1 MKIRVKNKWNDK
13 NKERTPEETGSVLS
27 FNFWKI
33 ASANVMHM
41 ENEGFQTDT
50 HFQRLDVIAEFTAFL
65 VHVVDRVISSK
76 DYAAEDRQALITAL
90 ALNLAK
96 TMHDNRR
103 DVSDDKETDFR
114 NEYINLMNER
124 MSEYSNFTFEE
135 DNQPGFQVRRCVGE
149 HVRDVMGE
157 KDNKWV
163 PDQVID
169 IEIPDAMKAF
179 KRVTRG
185 MLWISKHVIASGA
198 WQWRFMVGHKKSR
211 YGFSPVPAFYGVK

>member
-13 NKERTPEETGSVLS
+13 DKIRTPEDIGSVLS
-27 FNFWKI
+27 FNFWKV
-33 ASANVMHM
+33 ASANVMHL

-65 VHVVDRVISSK
+65 VHVVDRVIADK
-76 DYAAEDRQALITAL
+76 DYSAEDRQALVTAL

-103 DVSDDKETDFR
+103 DVSRDMPEDVSENTATDFR
-114 NEYINLMNER
+114 ADYIRLVNER
-124 MSEYSNFTFEE
+124 MADYSHFSF
-135 DNQPGFQVRRCVGE
+135 DKGNQPGFQMRRCVGE
-149 HVRDVMGE
+149 YVRDVMGE
-157 KDNKWV
+157 KDNKWI
-163 PDQVID
+163 PDQVMD

-185 MLWISKHVIASGA
+185 VL
-198 WQWRFMVGHKKSR
+198 
-211 YGFSPVPAFYGVK
+211 

>member
-1 MKIRVKNKWNDK
+1 MKIRIKNKWNDK
-13 NKERTPEETGSVLS
+13 DKERTPEEIGSVLS

-76 DYAAEDRQALITAL
+76 DFAAEDRQQLITAL

-114 NEYINLMNER
+114 AEYIALMNER
-124 MSEYSNFTFEE
+124 MGEYSNFSFEE
-135 DNQPGFQVRRCVGE
+135 GNQPGFQLRRCVGG
-149 HVRDVMGE
+149 HVREVMGE

-163 PDQVID
+163 PDQVMD

-185 MLWISKHVIASGA
+185 VI
-198 WQWRFMVGHKKSR
+198 
-211 YGFSPVPAFYGVK
+211 

>member
-1 MKIRVKNKWNDK
+1 MKLEVEMQIRVKNKWNDK
-13 NKERTPEETGSVLS
+13 SKVRTPEDTGSVLS

-76 DYAAEDRQALITAL
+76 DYSAEDRQALITAL

-103 DVSDDKETDFR
+103 DVSADKETDFR
-114 NEYINLMNER
+114 NEYIALMNER
-124 MSEYSNFTFEE
+124 MNEYSNFTFEE
-135 DNQPGFQVRRCVGE
+135 GNQPGFQVRRCVGE

-157 KDNKWV
+157 KDNKWI
-163 PDQVID
+163 PDQVMD
-169 IEIPDAMKAF
+169 IEIPDAMKAY

-185 MLWISKHVIASGA
+185 VL
-198 WQWRFMVGHKKSR
+198 
-211 YGFSPVPAFYGVK
+211 

>member
-13 NKERTPEETGSVLS
+13 NKERTPEDTGSVLS

-50 HFQRLDVIAEFTAFL
+50 HFMRLDVIAEFTAFL

-76 DYAAEDRQALITAL
+76 EFSAEDRQALITAL

-114 NEYINLMNER
+114 AEYIADVSDDKETDFRAEYIALMNER
-124 MSEYSNFTFEE
+124 MGEYSHFTFEE
-135 DNQPGFQVRRCVGE
+135 GNQPGFQVRRCVGE

-157 KDNKWV
+157 KDNKWI

-179 KRVTRG
+179 KKVTRG
-185 MLWISKHVIASGA
+185 LI
-198 WQWRFMVGHKKSR
+198 
-211 YGFSPVPAFYGVK
+211 

>member
-13 NKERTPEETGSVLS
+13 NKERTPEDTGSVLS
-27 FNFWKI
+27 FNFWKV
-33 ASANVMHM
+33 ASANVMHL

-50 HFQRLDVIAEFTAFL
+50 HFQRLDIIAELTAFL
-65 VHVVDRVISSK
+65 VHVVDRVISAKEYS
-76 DYAAEDRQALITAL
+76 AEDRQALVTAL

-114 NEYINLMNER
+114 AEYIALMNER
-124 MSEYSNFTFEE
+124 MNEYSSFTFEE
-135 DNQPGFQVRRCVGE
+135 GNQPGFQVRRCVGE

-157 KDNKWV
+157 KDNKWI
-163 PDQVID
+163 PDQVMD

-185 MLWISKHVIASGA
+185 VL
-198 WQWRFMVGHKKSR
+198 
-211 YGFSPVPAFYGVK
+211 

>member
-1 MKIRVKNKWNDK
+1 MQIRVKNRWNDK
-13 NKERTPEETGSVLS
+13 DKERSPEETGSVLS
-27 FNFWKI
+27 FNFWKV

-50 HFQRLDVIAEFTAFL
+50 HFQRLDVIAEFTSFL
-65 VHVVDRVISSK
+65 VHVVDRVISAKEYS
-76 DYAAEDRQALITAL
+76 AEDRQALITAL

-114 NEYINLMNER
+114 AEYIALMNER
-124 MSEYSNFTFEE
+124 MAEYSNFSFDEA
-135 DNQPGFQVRRCVGE
+135 NQPGFQLRRCVGE
-149 HVRDVMGE
+149 HVRNVMGE
-157 KDNKWV
+157 KDNKWI

-179 KRVTRG
+179 KKVTRG
-185 MLWISKHVIASGA
+185 VL
-198 WQWRFMVGHKKSR
+198 
-211 YGFSPVPAFYGVK
+211 

>member
-13 NKERTPEETGSVLS
+13 GKERTPEETGSVLG
-27 FNFWKI
+27 FNLWKV
-33 ASANVMHM
+33 ASANVMHL

-50 HFQRLDVIAEFTAFL
+50 HFQRLDVIAEFTAFF

-76 DYAAEDRQALITAL
+76 GYSAEDRQALITAL

-103 DVSDDKETDFR
+103 DVSDDKDSDFR
-114 NEYINLMNER
+114 GEYINLLNER
-124 MSEYSNFTFEE
+124 MSEYSTFSFDEG
-135 DNQPGFQVRRCVGE
+135 NQPGFQVRRAVGE
-149 HVRDVMGE
+149 HVRQVMGE
-157 KDNKWV
+157 KDNKWI

-185 MLWISKHVIASGA
+185 VL
-198 WQWRFMVGHKKSR
+198 
-211 YGFSPVPAFYGVK
+211 

>member
-1 MKIRVKNKWNDK
+1 MKIRIKNKWNDK
-13 NKERTPEETGSVLS
+13 NKERTAEETGSVLS
-27 FNFWKI
+27 FNFWKV
-33 ASANVMHM
+33 ASANVMHL

-65 VHVVDRVISSK
+65 VHVVDRIISAK
-76 DYAAEDRQALITAL
+76 DYSAEDRQALITAM

-114 NEYINLMNER
+114 AEYIALMNER
-124 MSEYSNFTFEE
+124 MNEYSSFTFEE
-135 DNQPGFQVRRCVGE
+135 GGQPGFQMRRCAGE

-157 KDNKWV
+157 KDNKWI
-163 PDQVID
+163 PDQVMD

-185 MLWISKHVIASGA
+185 VL
-198 WQWRFMVGHKKSR
+198 
-211 YGFSPVPAFYGVK
+211 

>member
-1 MKIRVKNKWNDK
+1 MKLRVKNKWNDK

-33 ASANVMHM
+33 ASANVMLM

-50 HFQRLDVIAEFTAFL
+50 HFQRLDVIAEFTIFL

-76 DYAAEDRQALITAL
+76 EYTPEARQQLITAL

-114 NEYINLMNER
+114 NDYIALMNER
-124 MSEYSNFTFEE
+124 MNEYSNFTFDEG
-135 DNQPGFQVRRCVGE
+135 NQPGFQVRRCVGE

-157 KDNKWV
+157 KDNKWI

-185 MLWISKHVIASGA
+185 VI
-198 WQWRFMVGHKKSR
+198 
-211 YGFSPVPAFYGVK
+211 

>member
-13 NKERTPEETGSVLS
+13 NKVRTVEETGSVLS

-41 ENEGFQTDT
+41 ENAGFQTDT

-65 VHVVDRVISSK
+65 VHVVDRVISAKS
-76 DYAAEDRQALITAL
+76 YSSEDRQALITAL

-103 DVSDDKETDFR
+103 DVSEDKESDFR
-114 NEYINLMNER
+114 AEYINVMNER
-124 MSEYSNFTFEE
+124 MGDYSNFIFEE
-135 DNQPGFQVRRCVGE
+135 GNQPGFQLRRCVGE
-149 HVRDVMGE
+149 HVRNVMGE
-157 KDNKWV
+157 KDNKWI

-179 KRVTRG
+179 KKVTRG
-185 MLWISKHVIASGA
+185 VL
-198 WQWRFMVGHKKSR
+198 
-211 YGFSPVPAFYGVK
+211 

>member
-1 MKIRVKNKWNDK
+1 MKIRIKNKWTDK
-13 NKERTPEETGSVLS
+13 GKVRTPEETGSVLS

-50 HFQRLDVIAEFTAFL
+50 HFMRLDVIAEITTFL
-65 VHVVDRVISSK
+65 VHVVDRVISAKEFS
-76 DYAAEDRQALITAL
+76 AEDRKALITAL

-103 DVSDDKETDFR
+103 DVSDDKTTDFR
-114 NEYINLMNER
+114 AEYIALMNER
-124 MSEYSNFTFEE
+124 MSEYSSFTFEE
-135 DNQPGFQVRRCVGE
+135 NNQPGFQVRRCVGE

-157 KDNKWV
+157 KDNKWS
-163 PDQVID
+163 PDQVMD

-179 KRVTRG
+179 KKVTRG
-185 MLWISKHVIASGA
+185 VI
-198 WQWRFMVGHKKSR
+198 
-211 YGFSPVPAFYGVK
+211 

>member
-1 MKIRVKNKWNDK
+1 MLNSTCARIEVIMKIRIKNKWNDRD
-13 NKERTPEETGSVLS
+13 KERTPEEMGSVLS

-76 DYAAEDRQALITAL
+76 DFSAEDRQQLITAL

-114 NEYINLMNER
+114 AEYIALMNER
-124 MSEYSNFTFEE
+124 MGEYSNFSFEE
-135 DNQPGFQVRRCVGE
+135 GNQPGFQLRRCVGG
-149 HVRDVMGE
+149 HVREVMGE

-163 PDQVID
+163 PDQVMD

-185 MLWISKHVIASGA
+185 LI
-198 WQWRFMVGHKKSR
+198 
-211 YGFSPVPAFYGVK
+211 

>member
-1 MKIRVKNKWNDK
+1 MKLRVKNKWNDK

-50 HFQRLDVIAEFTAFL
+50 HFQRLDVIAEFTIFL

-76 DYAAEDRQALITAL
+76 DYTPEARQELITAL

-114 NEYINLMNER
+114 NDYIALMNER
-124 MSEYSNFTFEE
+124 MNEYSNLTFDEG
-135 DNQPGFQVRRCVGE
+135 NQPGFQVRRCVGE
-149 HVRDVMGE
+149 HPLVERLGGGD
-157 KDNKWV
+157 
-163 PDQVID
+163 
-169 IEIPDAMKAF
+169 
-179 KRVTRG
+179 
-185 MLWISKHVIASGA
+185 
-198 WQWRFMVGHKKSR
+198 
-211 YGFSPVPAFYGVK
+211 

>member
-1 MKIRVKNKWNDK
+1 MKLRVKNKWNDK

-50 HFQRLDVIAEFTAFL
+50 HFQRLDVIAEFTIFL
-65 VHVVDRVISSK
+65 VHVVDRVISAK
-76 DYAAEDRQALITAL
+76 DFTPEARQQLITAL

-114 NEYINLMNER
+114 NDYIALMNER
-124 MSEYSNFTFEE
+124 MNEYSNFTFDEG
-135 DNQPGFQVRRCVGE
+135 NQPGFQVRRCVGE

-157 KDNKWV
+157 KDNKWI

-185 MLWISKHVIASGA
+185 VI
-198 WQWRFMVGHKKSR
+198 
-211 YGFSPVPAFYGVK
+211 

>member
-1 MKIRVKNKWNDK
+1 MKLRVKNKWNDK

-50 HFQRLDVIAEFTAFL
+50 HFQRLDVIAEFTIFL

-76 DYAAEDRQALITAL
+76 DYTPEARQELITAL

-103 DVSDDKETDFR
+103 DVSDDKVTDFR
-114 NEYINLMNER
+114 NDYIALMNER
-124 MSEYSNFTFEE
+124 MNEYSNFTFDEG
-135 DNQPGFQVRRCVGE
+135 NQPGFQVRRCVGE
-149 HVRDVMGE
+149 HVREVMGE
-157 KDNKWV
+157 KDNKWI

-185 MLWISKHVIASGA
+185 VI
-198 WQWRFMVGHKKSR
+198 
-211 YGFSPVPAFYGVK
+211 

>member
-1 MKIRVKNKWNDK
+1 MLNSTYAGIEVIMQIRVKNKWNDK
-13 NKERTPEETGSVLS
+13 GKERTPEEVGSVLS

-50 HFQRLDVIAEFTAFL
+50 HFMRLDVIAEFTSFL

-76 DYAAEDRQALITAL
+76 DYSAEDRQALITGL

-114 NEYINLMNER
+114 NEYIALMNAR

-135 DNQPGFQVRRCVGE
+135 GNQPGFQVRRCVGE

-157 KDNKWV
+157 KDNKWI

-185 MLWISKHVIASGA
+185 VL
-198 WQWRFMVGHKKSR
+198 
-211 YGFSPVPAFYGVK
+211 

>member
-13 NKERTPEETGSVLS
+13 DKVRTLEEIGSVLS
-27 FNFWKI
+27 FNFWKV

-50 HFQRLDVIAEFTAFL
+50 HFMRLDVIAEFTAFL

-114 NEYINLMNER
+114 AEYITLMNER
-124 MSEYSNFTFEE
+124 MNEYSNFTFEE
-135 DNQPGFQVRRCVGE
+135 GNQPGFQVRRCVGE

-157 KDNKWV
+157 KDNKWI
-163 PDQVID
+163 PDQVMD
-169 IEIPDAMKAF
+169 IEIPEP
-179 KRVTRG
+179 
-185 MLWISKHVIASGA
+185 ASGVFSHS
-198 WQWRFMVGHKKSR
+198 RFNTNCQMKCRLIHCKQAYICDCK
-211 YGFSPVPAFYGVK
+211 

>member
-13 NKERTPEETGSVLS
+13 DKVRSPEEVGSVLG

-33 ASANVMHM
+33 ASANVLHL

-50 HFQRLDVIAEFTAFL
+50 HFQRLDVIAEFAAFL
-65 VHVVDRVISSK
+65 VHVVDRTISAKAYSV
-76 DYAAEDRQALITAL
+76 EDRQALITGL

-114 NEYINLMNER
+114 AEFIALMNER
-124 MSEYSNFTFEE
+124 MSEYSNYSFDSE
-135 DNQPGFQVRRCVGE
+135 NQPGFQFRRCVGE
-149 HVRDVMGE
+149 HVRAVMGE
-157 KDNKWV
+157 KDNKWI

-185 MLWISKHVIASGA
+185 VL
-198 WQWRFMVGHKKSR
+198 
-211 YGFSPVPAFYGVK
+211 

>member
-1 MKIRVKNKWNDK
+1 MQIRIKNKWNDK
-13 NKERTPEETGSVLS
+13 NKERTPEEIGSILS
-27 FNFWKI
+27 FNLWKV

-50 HFQRLDVIAEFTAFL
+50 HFQRLDVIAEFTAFF
-65 VHVVDRVISSK
+65 VHVVDRVISAK
-76 DYAAEDRQALITAL
+76 DYSAEARQALITAL

-103 DVSDDKETDFR
+103 DVSHDKETDFR
-114 NEYINLMNER
+114 AQYIALMNER
-124 MSEYSNFTFEE
+124 MSEYSNFTFDEGNE
-135 DNQPGFQVRRCVGE
+135 PGFQLRRCVGG

-185 MLWISKHVIASGA
+185 VL
-198 WQWRFMVGHKKSR
+198 
-211 YGFSPVPAFYGVK
+211 

>member
-13 NKERTPEETGSVLS
+13 KKERTPEETGSVLS

-65 VHVVDRVISSK
+65 VHVVDRMISAK
-76 DYAAEDRQALITAL
+76 DYPAEDRQALITAL

-103 DVSDDKETDFR
+103 DVSGDKETDFR
-114 NEYINLMNER
+114 SDYINLMNER
-124 MSEYSNFTFEE
+124 MSEYSNFTFED

-149 HVRDVMGE
+149 HVREVMGE

-185 MLWISKHVIASGA
+185 ML
-198 WQWRFMVGHKKSR
+198 
-211 YGFSPVPAFYGVK
+211 

>member
-1 MKIRVKNKWNDK
+1 MLNSTYAGIEVIMQIRVKNKWNDK
-13 NKERTPEETGSVLS
+13 GKERTPEEVGSVLS

-50 HFQRLDVIAEFTAFL
+50 HFMRLDVIAEFTSFL

-76 DYAAEDRQALITAL
+76 DYSAEDRQALITGL

-114 NEYINLMNER
+114 NDFITLMNQR

-135 DNQPGFQVRRCVGE
+135 GNQPGFQVRRCVGE

-157 KDNKWV
+157 KDNKWI

-185 MLWISKHVIASGA
+185 VL
-198 WQWRFMVGHKKSR
+198 
-211 YGFSPVPAFYGVK
+211 

>member
-13 NKERTPEETGSVLS
+13 NKERTAEDTGSVLS

-50 HFQRLDVIAEFTAFL
+50 HFMRLDVIAEFTAFL

-76 DYAAEDRQALITAL
+76 DFSAEDRQALITAL

-96 TMHDNRR
+96 TMHDNRQ

-114 NEYINLMNER
+114 AEYIALMNER
-124 MSEYSNFTFEE
+124 MSEYSTFTFEE
-135 DNQPGFQVRRCVGE
+135 GNQPGFQVRRCVGE

-157 KDNKWV
+157 KDNKWI
-163 PDQVID
+163 PDQVMD
-169 IEIPDAMKAF
+169 IELPDAMKAF

-185 MLWISKHVIASGA
+185 VL
-198 WQWRFMVGHKKSR
+198 
-211 YGFSPVPAFYGVK
+211 

>member
-1 MKIRVKNKWNDK
+1 MQESTDAFIEVIMKIRIKNKWNDK
-13 NKERTPEETGSVLS
+13 NKVRTPEEIGSVLS

-65 VHVVDRVISSK
+65 VHVVDRALSAKNYSV
-76 DYAAEDRQALITAL
+76 EDRQALITAL

-103 DVSDDKETDFR
+103 DVSTDKKSDFR
-114 NEYINLMNER
+114 AEYINLINQR
-124 MSEYSNFTFEE
+124 MAEYSNFIFE
-135 DNQPGFQVRRCVGE
+135 DNNQPGFQVRRCTGE

-157 KDNKWV
+157 KDNKWI

-169 IEIPDAMKAF
+169 IELPDAMKAF
-179 KRVTRG
+179 KKVTRG
-185 MLWISKHVIASGA
+185 VL
-198 WQWRFMVGHKKSR
+198 
-211 YGFSPVPAFYGVK
+211 

>member
-1 MKIRVKNKWNDK
+1 MKIRIKNKWNDK
-13 NKERTPEETGSVLS
+13 NKERTAEDTGSVLS
-27 FNFWKI
+27 FNFWKV
-33 ASANVMHM
+33 ASANVMHL

-65 VHVVDRVISSK
+65 VHVVDRIISAKEYS
-76 DYAAEDRQALITAL
+76 AEDRQALITAL

-114 NEYINLMNER
+114 AEYIALMNER
-124 MSEYSNFTFEE
+124 MNEYSRFTFEE
-135 DNQPGFQVRRCVGE
+135 GNQPGFQMRRCVGE

-157 KDNKWV
+157 KDNKWI
-163 PDQVID
+163 PDQVMD

-185 MLWISKHVIASGA
+185 VL
-198 WQWRFMVGHKKSR
+198 
-211 YGFSPVPAFYGVK
+211 